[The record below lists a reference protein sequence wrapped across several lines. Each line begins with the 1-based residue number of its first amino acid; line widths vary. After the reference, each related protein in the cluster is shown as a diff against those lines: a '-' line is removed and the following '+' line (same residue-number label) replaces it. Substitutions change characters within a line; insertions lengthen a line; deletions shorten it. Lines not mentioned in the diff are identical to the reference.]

1 MAEAEASE
9 EALRVLLEAKKS
21 YVRYISH
28 ELRTPLNAATLGL
41 NMVVTKMKKNRQPTP
56 AQIEMCETLSD
67 IRFVALLWTY

>member
-1 MAEAEASE
+1 MKQYRVEAKLAEVEAGE

-41 NMVVTKMKKNRQPTP
+41 NMVVTQLKKKRRKTP
-56 AQIEMCETLSD
+56 EEKEM
-67 IRFVALLWTY
+67 